1 MNPYALALFTHFLG
15 LIGLFVGYGLEW
27 TASSLLRRSATADQ
41 ARSYLSIYKLSLP
54 ISGPALLLLILSG
67 GYLAAL
73 TGSMKY
79 GWMSAS
85 LLAIVLAVLIG
96 FVLLMPRIKK
106 IRAAL
111 PEGSAVLPAGAL
123 LRLQDPLI
131 VTLIRVRF
139 ILALGIVYLMTVK
152 PQAFSTAL
160 LVLLAALVLGALS
173 AASSWTKPSTAG
185 A

>member
-1 MNPYALALFTHFLG
+1 MNPYALALYAHFLG

-27 TASSLLRRSATADQ
+27 TASSLLRRSAAADE
-41 ARSYLSIYKLSLP
+41 ARSHLRIYRLSLP

-73 TGSMKY
+73 TGSMKL

-85 LLAIVLAVLIG
+85 LLAIVLAVLVG
-96 FVLLMPRIKK
+96 FALLMPRMKR

-111 PEGSAVLPAGAL
+111 PEGSAVLPAAAL
-123 LRLQDPLI
+123 VRVQDPLI

-139 ILALGIVYLMTVK
+139 FLALGIVYLMTVK
-152 PQAFSTAL
+152 PQAFSTSL
-160 LVLLAALVLGALS
+160 FVLLAAVVVGALC
-173 AASSWTKPSTAG
+173 AVSSWTKPPTAK

>member
-1 MNPYALALFTHFLG
+1 MNPYALTLYAHFLG

-41 ARSYLSIYKLSLP
+41 ARSYLSLYKLSLP
-54 ISGPALLLLILSG
+54 VSGPALLLLILSG

-85 LLAIVLAVLIG
+85 LLAIVLALLIG
-96 FVLLMPRIKK
+96 FVLLLPRMKK

-111 PEGSAVLPAGAL
+111 PAGSAILPAEAL
-123 LRLQDPLI
+123 LRVQDPLI

-160 LVLLAALVLGALS
+160 LVLLVALVLGALS

-185 A
+185 V